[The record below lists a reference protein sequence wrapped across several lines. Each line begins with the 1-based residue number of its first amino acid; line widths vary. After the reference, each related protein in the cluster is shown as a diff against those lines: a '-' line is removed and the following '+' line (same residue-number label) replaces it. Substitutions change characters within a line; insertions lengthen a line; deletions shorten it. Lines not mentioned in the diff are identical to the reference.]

1 MARTN
6 IPAQVRVGPYPTQ
19 QQIDDGDLIPS
30 LTSISDPT
38 DRYTDLVDSK
48 TSVLAVNSDTAPHDV
63 TITSAP
69 DTPFNRAVDLVVTL
83 AAGEIALLGPFKR
96 AGWANTLGP
105 TSNLLF
111 IDVTDPKVQLAVFTE
126 L

>member
-19 QQIDDGDLIPS
+19 AQLDAGDLIPS

-38 DRYTDLVDSK
+38 DRYTALIDSK
-48 TSVLAVNSDTAPHDV
+48 TSVLAVNSDTGPHDI

-83 AAGEIALLGPFKR
+83 AAGEIALLGPFKQ
-96 AGWANTLGP
+96 AGWSNSMGP
-105 TSNLLF
+105 TNNLLF
-111 IDVTDPKVQLAVFTE
+111 IDVADPKIQLAVFTE

>member
-6 IPAQVRVGPYPTQ
+6 IPAQPRVGPYPTQ
-19 QQIDDGDLIPS
+19 AQLDDGDLIPS

-38 DRYTDLVDSK
+38 DRYTALVDNK
-48 TSVLAVNSDTAPHDV
+48 TSVMAVNSDSAPHDI
-63 TITSAP
+63 TITAAP

-83 AAGEIALLGPFKR
+83 AAGEIAVLGPFKQ
-96 AGWANTLGP
+96 AGWSNSLGP
-105 TSNLLF
+105 TNNLLF
-111 IDVTDPKVQLAVFTE
+111 IDVSDPKVQMAVLTE